1 MDITHV
7 SSSKNTQ
14 SKIDVLANFIDEIR
28 LLFRKDRESY
38 RRFYRILGFYP
49 HTIAHYQQAL
59 RHKSTA
65 QRAGKGY
72 LYSNERLEFLGD
84 AILGAVVADYLY
96 RRFRRRHE
104 GFLTNTRSKMV
115 QRDTLNKLAKEIGLD
130 RLIQC
135 SSQSQSHN
143 SYLCGN
149 AFEAFV
155 GAIYLDR
162 GYDYCVRFLEH
173 RIIGRYLDVEQLARK
188 EVNFKS
194 RLLEWCQKQHVTA
207 VFELVEQST
216 DRHSNPTFR
225 SEVQVA
231 GVPMGS
237 GVGYSKKESQQQA
250 ARAALA
256 QLKTMDVS
264 ELIRPQTTEEPTVET
279 METPVE
285 TETPSV

>member
-1 MDITHV
+1 M
-7 SSSKNTQ
+7 
-14 SKIDVLANFIDEIR
+14 LANFIDEIR

-194 RLLEWCQKQHVTA
+194 R
-207 VFELVEQST
+207 
-216 DRHSNPTFR
+216 
-225 SEVQVA
+225 
-231 GVPMGS
+231 
-237 GVGYSKKESQQQA
+237 
-250 ARAALA
+250 
-256 QLKTMDVS
+256 
-264 ELIRPQTTEEPTVET
+264 
-279 METPVE
+279 
-285 TETPSV
+285 